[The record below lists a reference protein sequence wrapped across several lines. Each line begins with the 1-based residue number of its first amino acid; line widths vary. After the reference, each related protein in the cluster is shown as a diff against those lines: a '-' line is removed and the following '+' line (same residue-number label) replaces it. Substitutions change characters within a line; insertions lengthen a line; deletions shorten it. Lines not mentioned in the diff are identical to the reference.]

1 MTPGPAI
8 PPVPY
13 ALITPVDIPLSAS
26 AGFRSFISHIAAA
39 NGFSPDV
46 VLEVYK
52 RVGSLKATE
61 ECVRGMRNASECW
74 IEAKLQQRER
84 EAHKA
89 RRASNERESRE
100 SDHSDDKPLRGSRHR
115 PSLQQALPERRL
127 PNGLRVRHEPGS
139 YELEYEPPPRKQ
151 ANGGGSMGASW
162 RVGAVGRYRTNQAE
176 DEAAET
182 AADSSEEG
190 DDEAASGEEDEE
202 SSDDVKQAEEESIVK
217 RLVSESLSEDLQ
229 DQDDSEY
236 HTDNE
241 PEPAPPDAEQLD
253 EDGQHHEFSL
263 RELPHARI
271 KRESLPPPLLYKP
284 HGDSAQNGEE
294 VLNGALSDVRL
305 TRSVPP
311 TWNAD
316 EGITPLSG
324 NGQIHQMLER
334 RLGKQGMRKRVAQ
347 LLR

>member
-1 MTPGPAI
+1 
-8 PPVPY
+8 
-13 ALITPVDIPLSAS
+13 
-26 AGFRSFISHIAAA
+26 
-39 NGFSPDV
+39 

-84 EAHKA
+84 EARKA

-100 SDHSDDKPLRGSRHR
+100 SDHSDDEPLRGSRHQ

-139 YELEYEPPPRKQ
+139 DVLEYEPLPRKK
-151 ANGGGSMGASW
+151 AAPKKVASSEGDSMGTSW

-182 AADSSEEG
+182 AVDSSEG
-190 DDEAASGEEDEE
+190 SGDEAASGEEDEE
-202 SSDDVKQAEEESIVK
+202 SSDDVKQAEEESVVA

-229 DQDDSEY
+229 DQDDPEY

-253 EDGQHHEFSL
+253 EDDQHHEFSL
-263 RELPHARI
+263 REELPHARI
-271 KRESLPPPLLYKP
+271 KRESLPPPLLYKSY
-284 HGDSAQNGEE
+284 GDSAQNVEE
-294 VLNGALSDVRL
+294 VLNGALSDVRP
-305 TRSVPP
+305 TRSVSP

-316 EGITPLSG
+316 EGIPPLSG
-324 NGQIHQMLER
+324 NGQVHQMLER